1 MNPNAKKVN
10 TDKFD
15 EPDWMIRTCAVEIAR
30 EFEGGKVV
38 R

>member
-1 MNPNAKKVN
+1 MNPNAKAVDS
-10 TDKFD
+10 DKYD
-15 EPDWMIRTCAVEIAR
+15 AADWMVRTCAVEIAR